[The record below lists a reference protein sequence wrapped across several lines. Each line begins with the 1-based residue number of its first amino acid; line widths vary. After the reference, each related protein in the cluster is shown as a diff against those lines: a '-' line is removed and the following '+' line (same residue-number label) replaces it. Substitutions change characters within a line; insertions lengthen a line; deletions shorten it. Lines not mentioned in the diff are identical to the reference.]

1 MGVEVLLESEVSHEA
16 HSADA
21 AVELD
26 SCEDLRLGSFIEPYK
41 SKESV
46 SLFIKRE

>member
-21 AVELD
+21 AVKLD
-26 SCEDLRLGSFIEPYK
+26 SLKYLCLGSFIVPDKLKQK
-41 SKESV
+41 SAK
-46 SLFIKRE
+46 